1 MLYLSQAIGRPV
13 LDAVGE
19 PLGKVD
25 DLIVAVGDRY
35 PPVTGLVVA
44 TDRRRIFMPWSQV
57 ARFDA
62 SGARLSTDKIDITK
76 FQGREDEIQLRA
88 DLLDKQIVDIDGRK
102 VVRVNDLRLDDVDG
116 RLHLVAVDVGAAGL
130 LRRLGIEGGYGILA
144 RNLHLP
150 TPERY
155 IDWEDVD
162 PVETS
167 IASIKLRVPHAGLTE
182 LHPADLATIID
193 QLAPRDRAGV
203 LAALD
208 DEAAADAI
216 EEMEPDTQVEVLEGL
231 APERA
236 ADILEEMSP
245 DDAADLVADLS
256 DETRTE
262 LLALMERDEAE
273 ELGGLLA
280 FPEDTAG
287 GMMTTEFVAVP
298 AELTASRTIDRLRE
312 LEPDAET
319 IYYVYVVDA
328 ARRLVGVLSLRDL
341 IVARPDAPIGEVMI
355 AEPVAVP
362 VTADRDDVAS
372 VVARYNLLAVPVV
385 DAEGRP
391 ESVTITADGPANA
404 TVASVNFLGPV
415 SRVYVDVDDAEL
427 LMAAVPSPL
436 AVRLNPGDR
445 VAVGMD
451 ATPLLVVA
459 TTAGIASVPRDEAS
473 RHHPRG
479 GDLFWA
485 DEVHSCPVFPT
496 GADTTRAV
504 AVSRFNAT

>member
-13 LDAVGE
+13 LDANGE
-19 PLGKVD
+19 PLGKVA
-25 DLIVAVGDRY
+25 DLIVDVGDAY
-35 PPVTGLVVA
+35 PAVTGLVVA
-44 TDRRRIFMPWSQV
+44 TDRRRFFLPWSQV
-57 ARFDA
+57 ARFDEA
-62 SGARLSTDKIDITK
+62 GARLSGATIDISR
-76 FQGREDEIQLRA
+76 FEQRPDEIGLRA

-116 RLHLVAVDVGAAGL
+116 QLHVVAVDVGATGL
-130 LRRLGIEGGYGILA
+130 LRRLGIEGPYRVLA
-144 RNLHLP
+144 RNLRLP

-167 IASIKLRVPHAGLTE
+167 IASIRLRVPHAGLTE

-208 DEAAADAI
+208 DEAVADAI

-256 DETRTE
+256 DETRQE

-280 FPEDTAG
+280 YPEDTAG

-298 AELTASRTIDRLRE
+298 ADLTAAATIDRLRE

-319 IYYVYVVDA
+319 IYYVYVVDGEG
-328 ARRLVGVLSLRDL
+328 RLVGVLSLRDL
-341 IVARPDAPIGEVMI
+341 IVAPPPTAIGEVMI
-355 AEPVAVP
+355 DEPVAVELL
-362 VTADRDDVAS
+362 ADRDDVAGL
-372 VVARYNLLAVPVV
+372 VARYNLLAVPVV
-385 DAEGRP
+385 DSERRLVGI
-391 ESVTITADGPANA
+391 VT
-404 TVASVNFLGPV
+404 
-415 SRVYVDVDDAEL
+415 VDDAIDTIL
-427 LMAAVPSPL
+427 PASW
-436 AVRLNPGDR
+436 RRRRGH
-445 VAVGMD
+445 
-451 ATPLLVVA
+451 ATA
-459 TTAGIASVPRDEAS
+459 RSQG
-473 RHHPRG
+473 
-479 GDLFWA
+479 
-485 DEVHSCPVFPT
+485 
-496 GADTTRAV
+496 
-504 AVSRFNAT
+504 

>member
-13 LDAVGE
+13 LDAIGE

-57 ARFDA
+57 ASFDA

-76 FQGREDEIQLRA
+76 FQGRENEIQLRA

-130 LRRLGIEGGYGILA
+130 LRRLGIEGGYRILA

-167 IASIKLRVPHAGLTE
+167 IASIKLRIPHAGLTE
-182 LHPADLATIID
+182 LHPAID
-193 QLAPRDRAGV
+193 QLSPRDRAGI

-208 DEAAADAI
+208 DEAVADAM
-216 EEMEPDTQVEVLEGL
+216 EEMDPDTQIEVLEDL

-236 ADILEEMSP
+236 AGILEEMSP
-245 DDAADLVADLS
+245 DDAADLVADLDQATR
-256 DETRTE
+256 DEI
-262 LLALMERDEAE
+262 LAHMERDEVE
-273 ELGGLLA
+273 EVQELLGY
-280 FPEDTAG
+280 PEDSAG
-287 GMMTTEFVAVP
+287 GIMTTAYIALE
-298 AELTASRTIDRLRE
+298 EHLTAAEAIDRLRE

-319 IYYVYVVDA
+319 IYYVYVTDDTD
-328 ARRLVGVLSLRDL
+328 RLTGVLSLRDL
-341 IVARPDAPIGEVMI
+341 IVARPETAIRDVMI
-355 AEPVAVP
+355 HEPVAVG
-362 VTADRDDVAS
+362 VLADQDEVAE
-372 VVARYNLLAVPVV
+372 VAAHYNLLAVPVV
-385 DAEGRP
+385 DDEERLVGI
-391 ESVTITADGPANA
+391 VT
-404 TVASVNFLGPV
+404 
-415 SRVYVDVDDAEL
+415 VDDAIDTVIPT
-427 LMAAVPSPL
+427 AWKK
-436 AVRLNPGDR
+436 RLPR
-445 VAVGMD
+445 VF
-451 ATPLLVVA
+451 
-459 TTAGIASVPRDEAS
+459 S
-473 RHHPRG
+473 R
-479 GDLFWA
+479 
-485 DEVHSCPVFPT
+485 
-496 GADTTRAV
+496 
-504 AVSRFNAT
+504 

>member
-57 ARFDA
+57 ASFDA

-130 LRRLGIEGGYGILA
+130 LRRLGIEGGYRILA

-385 DAEGRP
+385 DAEGRLAGI
-391 ESVTITADGPANA
+391 VT
-404 TVASVNFLGPV
+404 
-415 SRVYVDVDDAEL
+415 VDDAIDTIL
-427 LMAAVPSPL
+427 P
-436 AVRLNPGDR
+436 
-445 VAVGMD
+445 
-451 ATPLLVVA
+451 
-459 TTAGIASVPRDEAS
+459 ASWRRRVPRA
-473 RHHPRG
+473 
-479 GDLFWA
+479 
-485 DEVHSCPVFPT
+485 
-496 GADTTRAV
+496 GAR
-504 AVSRFNAT
+504 S

>member
-13 LDAVGE
+13 LDANGE

-44 TDRRRIFMPWSQV
+44 TDRRRIFLPWSQV

-76 FQGREDEIQLRA
+76 FQQRPNEIQLRA

-130 LRRLGIEGGYGILA
+130 IRRLGMDGAYRILA
-144 RNLHLP
+144 RNLRLP

-162 PVETS
+162 PVESS

-216 EEMEPDTQVEVLEGL
+216 EEMEPDTQVEVLEDLG
-231 APERA
+231 PERA

-245 DDAADLVADLS
+245 DDAADLVADLDQMTR
-256 DETRTE
+256 DEI
-262 LLALMERDEAE
+262 LALMEQDEME
-273 ELGGLLA
+273 EVQELLGY
-280 FPEDTAG
+280 PEESAG
-287 GMMTTEFVAVP
+287 GIMTTEFIALD
-298 AELTASRTIDRLRE
+298 EHLTAAEAIDRLRE

-319 IYYVYVVDA
+319 IYYIYVTDDGD
-328 ARRLVGVLSLRDL
+328 RLTGVLSLRDL
-341 IVARPDAPIGEVMI
+341 IVAQPDTEIRSVMI
-355 AEPVAVP
+355 REPVAVG
-362 VTADRDDVAS
+362 VLADQDEVAE
-372 VVARYNLLAVPVV
+372 VVAHYNLLAVPVV
-385 DAEGRP
+385 DDEERLVGI
-391 ESVTITADGPANA
+391 VT
-404 TVASVNFLGPV
+404 
-415 SRVYVDVDDAEL
+415 VDDAIDTVIPT
-427 LMAAVPSPL
+427 AWKK
-436 AVRLNPGDR
+436 RLPR
-445 VAVGMD
+445 VF
-451 ATPLLVVA
+451 
-459 TTAGIASVPRDEAS
+459 S
-473 RHHPRG
+473 R
-479 GDLFWA
+479 
-485 DEVHSCPVFPT
+485 
-496 GADTTRAV
+496 
-504 AVSRFNAT
+504 